1 MENSKNQNDNLS
13 VNKLGKTIQKN
24 RLQQTIDFRNNVVT
38 TCRIRYI
45 DDKVN
50 HIHKDDFKSFVQRM
64 TGKQSNGSNTPT
76 GLTRLQKLRPPPL
89 SIVRPQV
96 SVQVS
101 ALVAPIPTPYN
112 VLPTHNLKS
121 ITSSPSL
128 TSKDNLF
135 SPRSPYRPLLSP
147 SIFSSPSSPEYPFHP
162 YIQNNDIS
170 NSGLESPLSA
180 GIFPFTSPKRTGDQ

>member
-1 MENSKNQNDNLS
+1 MENSKNQNANLS
-13 VNKLGKTIQKN
+13 VNKLGKNIQKN
-24 RLQQTIDFRNNVVT
+24 HLQQTIDFDNNVVT

-76 GLTRLQKLRPPPL
+76 VLTRLQKFRPPPL
-89 SIVRPQV
+89 SIVRPRV
-96 SVQVS
+96 SVQVPE
-101 ALVAPIPTPYN
+101 LVAPLPTPSN
-112 VLPTHNLKS
+112 VLPAHNLQP

-128 TSKDNLF
+128 TSKDNLI
-135 SPRSPYRPLLSP
+135 SPHSPYRPLLSP
-147 SIFSSPSSPEYPFHP
+147 SIFSSPLSPEYPFLP
-162 YIQNNDIS
+162 YIQNNEIS

-180 GIFPFTSPKRTGDQ
+180 RIFPFTSLKRTGDQ

>member
-1 MENSKNQNDNLS
+1 MKNSKNQNANLS
-13 VNKLGKTIQKN
+13 VNKLGKNIQKN
-24 RLQQTIDFRNNVVT
+24 HLQQTIDFDNNVVT

-50 HIHKDDFKSFVQRM
+50 HIHKDDFKSFVQRT

-76 GLTRLQKLRPPPL
+76 VLTRLQKSRPPPL
-89 SIVRPQV
+89 SIVRPRV
-96 SVQVS
+96 SVQVPE
-101 ALVAPIPTPYN
+101 LVAPLPTPDI
-112 VLPTHNLKS
+112 VLPTHNLQP

-128 TSKDNLF
+128 TSKDNLI

-147 SIFSSPSSPEYPFHP
+147 SIFSSPSSPEYPFLP
-162 YIQNNDIS
+162 YIQNNEIS

-180 GIFPFTSPKRTGDQ
+180 GIFPFTSPKSRDQ